1 VSVLALVL
9 AALCC
14 LFGLST
20 LARLRRRLELVA
32 RAEHELRGPAAALAL
47 ACERMRREPR
57 AAHHAAALR
66 AQLDRLEAGLA
77 DLQRARGGGYGVRGA
92 EPVELRSAAKAAL
105 APWELEP
112 GAVAFGWL
120 GGPAP
125 ARVDRGALAKALG
138 NLIANAAE
146 HGEGE
151 IHVRGRTTRAGV
163 RIEIRNANRPAG
175 PAAGHDGRGR
185 GLRIAERAARELG
198 GRVLVDRGQA
208 ETVAVLELPRSVDGG
223 EGLAA

>member
-1 VSVLALVL
+1 VTL
-9 AALCC
+9 AALALALACC
-14 LFGLST
+14 LGGLGG
-20 LARLRRRLELVA
+20 LGVLRRRLERVA

-57 AAHHAAALR
+57 AAHHAAGLR
-66 AQLDRLEAGLA
+66 VQLDRLEAGLA
-77 DLQRARGGGYGVRGA
+77 DLHDARGGRPA
-92 EPVELRSAAKAAL
+92 RRRPEPVELRAAARAAL

-112 GAVAFGWL
+112 GTVAFGWL

-146 HGEGE
+146 HGAGE
-151 IHVRGRTTRAGV
+151 IRVRGRTTRAGV
-163 RIEIRNANRPAG
+163 RIEIRNANRADG
-175 PAAGHDGRGR
+175 AAGAVAGRGR

-198 GRVLVDRGQA
+198 GRVLVDRGDS
-208 ETVAVLELPRSVDGG
+208 ETVAVLELPRAADGG
-223 EGLAA
+223 EDLAA

>member
-1 VSVLALVL
+1 VTALVL
-9 AALCC
+9 VASGFCC
-14 LFGLST
+14 LAGLVA
-20 LARLRRRLELVA
+20 LLRLRRRLQLVA
-32 RAEHELRGPAAALAL
+32 WAEHELRGPAAALAL

-57 AAHHAAALR
+57 AAHNAAALR
-66 AQLDRLEAGLA
+66 AQLDRLEAGLS
-77 DLQRARGGGYGVRGA
+77 DLHEARGGRRPA
-92 EPVELRSAAKAAL
+92 RRSEPVELRAAARAAL

-112 GAVAFGWL
+112 GSVAFGWL

-151 IHVRGRTTRAGV
+151 IRVRGKTTRAGV

-175 PAAGHDGRGR
+175 AALGGPDRGH

-198 GRVLVDRGQA
+198 GRVLVDHGQA
-208 ETVAVLELPRSVDGG
+208 ETVAVLELPRSADAG

>member
-1 VSVLALVL
+1 
-9 AALCC
+9 
-14 LFGLST
+14 
-20 LARLRRRLELVA
+20 VA

-57 AAHHAAALR
+57 AAQHAAALR
-66 AQLDRLEAGLA
+66 AQLDRLEAGLS
-77 DLQRARGGGYGVRGA
+77 DLQQARGGRRGGSA
-92 EPVELRSAAKAAL
+92 PERVELRSAARAAV
-105 APWELEP
+105 APWDLEP

-125 ARVDRGALAKALG
+125 ARVDRRALAKALG

-151 IHVRGRTTRAGV
+151 IRVRGRTTRAGV

-175 PAAGHDGRGR
+175 AEASEAGRGR

-198 GRVLVDRGQA
+198 GRVLVDRGPT